1 MRLSTLVSLLAVAV
15 LTSCSP
21 THAPATSPGTPLPA
35 APSPSSPSTT
45 TSSSQES
52 APVASSPASPPVV
65 WSNGATSTPRP
76 GSRLG
81 LDETSRREALWRAGH
96 GMGVFARPGLT
107 AGLWWA
113 DLQPLLSAQ
122 ASLAY
127 ATVDPA
133 SIEVQQ
139 VTGAAYLAEWVTPE
153 VARVSVP
160 TDVGVYLVV
169 VSRSDADPVWRIE
182 RFIAPEVTS

>member
-1 MRLSTLVSLLAVAV
+1 M
-15 LTSCSP
+15 
-21 THAPATSPGTPLPA
+21 
-35 APSPSSPSTT
+35 
-45 TSSSQES
+45 
-52 APVASSPASPPVV
+52 
-65 WSNGATSTPRP
+65 
-76 GSRLG
+76 
-81 LDETSRREALWRAGH
+81 DEASRREALWLAGH
-96 GMGVFARPGLT
+96 GMGVFARPGLP

-169 VSRSDADPVWRIE
+169 VSRSDTDPVWRIE